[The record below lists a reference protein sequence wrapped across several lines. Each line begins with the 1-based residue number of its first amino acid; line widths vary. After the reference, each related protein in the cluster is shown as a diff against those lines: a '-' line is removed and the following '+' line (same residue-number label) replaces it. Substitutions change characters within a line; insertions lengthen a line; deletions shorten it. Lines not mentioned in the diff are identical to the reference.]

1 MDKLKNLLNQVAI
14 IQKKYDELAEYSGE
28 HYNVFDILGVT
39 ANELSH
45 SAILTNLLNAKGKHG
60 QKDLFL
66 KIFLNLIKDKFEESV
81 QKKIIENFDTN
92 NSVAIKE
99 KYAGKVDYEAE
110 QGGKI
115 DIVIFDGKNNI
126 IIENKI
132 YAGDQPKQ
140 LARYNQHDKNA
151 PLIYLTLMG
160 DEPSEE
166 SKGNLKS
173 GSEYIC
179 VDYQNTIKEWL
190 EMSIKEMANKP
201 IIRETLNQYV
211 HVIKT
216 LTNQSINNKMSE
228 DILKIM
234 KTNISASFQIANNL
248 NNLKK
253 VLVEA
258 FVEKLET
265 NITTEYLI
273 EVDKNIGQKDTS
285 IYVFKKEWSNIKI
298 AIYFNGHNF
307 SNVILGIYDKNTIDK
322 NLREEFQNKFKNVNL
337 GKDLNYQNWYKLY
350 EYNKFAPIN
359 TDEFWE
365 NITSDEFVS
374 RIVDD
379 LNIVFENVNNILI
392 LDN

>member
-66 KIFLNLIKDKFEESV
+66 KIFLNLIKDKFEESG

-92 NSVAIKE
+92 NSVAVKE
-99 KYAGKVDYEAE
+99 KYAGKVNYEAE
-110 QGGKI
+110 EGGKI
-115 DIVIFDGKNNI
+115 DIVINDGKNNI

-140 LARYNQHDKNA
+140 LVRYNQHDKNA
-151 PLIYLTLMG
+151 PIIYLTLMG

-166 SKGNLKS
+166 SKGTLKS
-173 GSEYIC
+173 GGEYIC
-179 VDYQNTIKEWL
+179 VDYQNTIKDWL
-190 EMSIKEMANKP
+190 ELSIKEMANKP

-211 HVIKT
+211 HVIKN

-234 KTNISASFQIANNL
+234 KSDIPSSFEIFNNVA
-248 NNLKK
+248 NLKS
-253 VLVEA
+253 
-258 FVEKLET
+258 KLYYEFM
-265 NITTEYLI
+265 
-273 EVDKNIGQKDTS
+273 D
-285 IYVFKKEWSNIKI
+285 NIKEYARAKEMVI
-298 AIYFNGHNF
+298 NDRWEHN
-307 SNVILGIYDKNTIDK
+307 DKEYGLFLKPKTWENYAYQICIIFQYK
-322 NLREEFQNKFKNVNL
+322 NYMSLYVGVSYEENLKDEEKNQLRNKFKNKGYQDSDWWIWKYTSNSEWGNNPEIWNSVANGKESKEFKEVIEIVEEIVNF
-337 GKDLNYQNWYKLY
+337 Q
-350 EYNKFAPIN
+350 E
-359 TDEFWE
+359 T
-365 NITSDEFVS
+365 
-374 RIVDD
+374 
-379 LNIVFENVNNILI
+379 
-392 LDN
+392 